1 MLSLNDIINVGF
13 RKSGFSGYRADDV
26 EAFVDKV
33 KTSYEELLKQ
43 SSGQAELIEKLK
55 AENQQNVEKLK
66 ILASKIEE
74 YRSEEDDIKNA
85 LISAQKLSEASV
97 REARH
102 KAEIIVK
109 DADLKAEHIV
119 SDADRQIT
127 EKKRELEELQ
137 KQVSDFRSRIMGL
150 YKEHLTLISSLPVFH
165 PQQAEPK
172 PQPEKGPAPQPAAAA
187 PLKEQPSAAKPAPEA
202 ESGEEPGFTAQVSN
216 FDE

>member
-172 PQPEKGPAPQPAAAA
+172 PQPEKEPAPQPAAAA
-187 PLKEQPSAAKPAPEA
+187 PLKEQPSAARAGGGIRGRA
-202 ESGEEPGFTAQVSN
+202 RLYRPGFQ
-216 FDE
+216 F

>member
-127 EKKRELEELQ
+127 EKKREL
-137 KQVSDFRSRIMGL
+137 RGGGGIRGRARL
-150 YKEHLTLISSLPVFH
+150 YR
-165 PQQAEPK
+165 
-172 PQPEKGPAPQPAAAA
+172 
-187 PLKEQPSAAKPAPEA
+187 
-202 ESGEEPGFTAQVSN
+202 PGFQ
-216 FDE
+216 F